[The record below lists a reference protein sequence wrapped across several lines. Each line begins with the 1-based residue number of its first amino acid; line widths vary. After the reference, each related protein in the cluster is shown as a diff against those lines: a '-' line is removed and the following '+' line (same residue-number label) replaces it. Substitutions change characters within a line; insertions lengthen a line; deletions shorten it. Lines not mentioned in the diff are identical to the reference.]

1 MDSCVPI
8 SLLIGL
14 ALCRTWSRPWSML
27 RPLGTNGCKHDGYR
41 TELVIEDGHARAF
54 TRRGIDWTSKYS
66 PIVECA
72 EALSCQ
78 CAIIDGEMIV

>member
-1 MDSCVPI
+1 MP
-8 SLLIGL
+8 
-14 ALCRTWSRPWSML
+14 
-27 RPLGTNGCKHDGYR
+27 PLEPTLVDAPPVGDEWLHEIKHDGYR

-54 TRRGIDWTSKYS
+54 TKRGFGWTSKYS